1 MDRREARIVA
11 LSRQD
16 FSKIRRDNCFLYNN
30 MEFIVVYNPE
40 KDTIPNRV
48 KKGGVGSS
56 VQNRDS
62 GLFF

>member
-1 MDRREARIVA
+1 
-11 LSRQD
+11 
-16 FSKIRRDNCFLYNN
+16 

-48 KKGGVGSS
+48 KKGGGGSS